1 MERITLKDKQFEPYL
16 PEGAIR
22 TRVLELA
29 HDISTQLG
37 NPDLLAIPILQGS
50 FLFAADLLRE
60 FNFYPD
66 IHFIR
71 VASYGAGMESSG
83 RLEWQLDLPPSLDG
97 RDILL
102 IEDIVDSGFTIDNVR
117 KECMDR
123 GAKSVNVV
131 ALLFKPA
138 AFKGQ
143 TAPEYTGFSIPNDF
157 VIGYGLDYS
166 HIGRNLKG
174 IYQVVSD

>member
-1 MERITLKDKQFEPYL
+1 MERITLKDRTFIPYL
-16 PEGAIR
+16 SEGAIR

-29 HDISTQLG
+29 HEITTRHAD
-37 NPDLLAIPILQGS
+37 PALLAIPILQGS

-60 FNFYPD
+60 FRFFPD

-71 VASYGAGMESSG
+71 VASYQGGLESSG
-83 RLEWQLDLPPSLDG
+83 RLEWQLDLPESLEG

-102 IEDIVDSGFTIDNVR
+102 IEDVVDTGFTIDNVR
-117 KECMDR
+117 AECHRR
-123 GAKSVNVV
+123 GARSVRVV
-131 ALLFKPA
+131 ALLYKPS

-143 TAPEYTGFSIPNDF
+143 TPPEFVGFSIPNDF
-157 VIGYGLDYS
+157 VVGYGLDYA

-174 IYQVVSD
+174 IYQVGE